1 MINPATSDIVA
12 QHVRMGM
19 SPLPIV
25 RNCNLKENIFG
36 NQILI
41 STSEFINKNEIICK
55 SKVSNIDRRLQN
67 KASIH
72 LKLKLIYFINIL
84 TSILKKSSFNRINLR
99 NIQFTIINIIIHY
112 QFFAAYTNKCPKD
125 MTTIIILCLYSQHK
139 TQAFIISVNIIE

>member
-99 NIQFTIINIIIHY
+99 NI
-112 QFFAAYTNKCPKD
+112 
-125 MTTIIILCLYSQHK
+125 
-139 TQAFIISVNIIE
+139 